1 MCLEIHE
8 LVPSKLSSAPGLAWQ
23 VAFKMTKRKYDLL
36 TDINMFLMAEKTIR
50 GGLCHSIY

>member
-23 VAFKMTKRKYDLL
+23 VAFKKTKRKYDLL